1 VILQKNLS
9 IEPSAPTVDLDLLRT
24 LGALQDL
31 GSLERVAQHVGRTV
45 SAVSWQLKRLESQC
59 GRPLF
64 RKVGRRLT
72 LTEDGEAVLGYG
84 RRMLALN
91 DDLLQKL
98 SGGAHPLAV
107 RIGVPQDVADRALV
121 RALVRFGRSHPGV
134 DLRVTV
140 GRNAEVAELIGRGEL
155 DLAIAFE
162 PMPGGAGELV
172 GEVPLRWLGSL
183 EVRWDGTT
191 PLPLALFEPPCIFR
205 RAALDAL
212 DHARL
217 PWRPAF
223 SSPSL
228 SGLWAAVAAGL
239 AVTVRSELGAPS
251 GIIPLPPDAMPPLP
265 SLGLWIYGAPGA
277 EPVEALRKALVE
289 SLRPAVSALA
299 TSPRRRKRSL

>member
-1 VILQKNLS
+1 M
-9 IEPSAPTVDLDLLRT
+9 DLELLRA
-24 LGALQDL
+24 LGALRDL

-45 SAVSWQLKRLESQC
+45 SAVSSQLKRLETQC
-59 GRPLF
+59 GRALF
-64 RKVGRRLT
+64 KKTGRRLT
-72 LTEDGEAVLGYG
+72 LTEDGEAVLGYA

-98 SGGAHPLAV
+98 RGGAHPLAV
-107 RIGVPQDVADRALV
+107 RLGVPQDVADRALV
-121 RALVRFGRSHPGV
+121 RALVRFGRAHPTV

-140 GRNAEVAELIGRGEL
+140 GRNVEIAEQIGSGEL

-162 PMPGGAGELV
+162 PMPGGAGELI
-172 GEVPLRWLGSL
+172 GEVPLRWLGSP

-191 PLPLALFEPPCIFR
+191 PLPLALFEPPCVFR
-205 RAALDAL
+205 RAGLDAL
-212 DHARL
+212 DRAGL

-239 AVTVRSELGAPS
+239 AFTVRSELGAPP
-251 GIIPLPPDAMPPLP
+251 GIFPLPPGVIPSLP

-277 EPVEALRKALVE
+277 PAVEALREALVDA
-289 SLRPAVSALA
+289 LRPAVAALA
-299 TSPRRRKRSL
+299 TPPRRRR